1 MYIKREADIMDENIA
16 FFSLEKTKDNK
27 GVIGAILVTD
37 DLGMPQEFRVTY
49 PVKPTK
55 LQERLYGNS
64 LLVHIGITLCGEPLY
79 KALKNKPELLLVSRR
94 AYLPLATKVNSGVAH
109 VVRIGETIVADKD
122 GEPTSEKNIHSKSG
136 RFQPIQV
143 FFPPEYNE
151 QEQKDTTTL
160 LEKYFQGIDLI
171 EPFDRIKSAVEALG
185 EQDER
190 FR

>member
-1 MYIKREADIMDENIA
+1 MEENIA
-16 FFSLEKTKDNK
+16 FFMLDQTKDGK

-55 LQERLYGNS
+55 LQQQLYGAS

-94 AYLPLATKVNSGVAH
+94 RYLPLSAKVDAKVAQ
-109 VVRIGETIVADKD
+109 VKRIGEALVVEDDDKSVSN
-122 GEPTSEKNIHSKSG
+122 TVSNMNSKSG
-136 RFQPIQV
+136 RFQPISI
-143 FFPPEYNE
+143 FYPPACNE
-151 QEQKDTTTL
+151 QEHEEIRAL
-160 LEKYFQGIDLI
+160 VEKYFQGIDLL
-171 EPFDRIKSAVEALG
+171 EPFERIKIALG
-185 EQDER
+185 ALAEQDER